1 MTDWLTVD
9 RKGLAKVVLRR
20 GYAFILYELIQNC
33 WDTNATFVDVKVKP
47 VAGKPLV
54 EITVEDDD
62 PDGFRDLTHA
72 YTLYAES
79 EKKGDPTK
87 RGFMNLGEKLVLA
100 ICEEAEIR
108 STTGVIFFDKERGR
122 RSSNLPNT
130 RRDKGTVFKAIL
142 RMTREQMNEMLTAAF
157 WLIPAIPTTINGQRL
172 MEIPVKRSFEVTL
185 PTMIADEEGVMKPT
199 RRKTKVE
206 VMGLGSEGGRIYEL
220 GIPVCETGDPWCVN
234 ICQKVPLNADRDNV
248 TPAFLRE
255 VRVAVVNAMKDEIKP
270 EAAASPAAAS
280 ALANPAITPE
290 AVKAIITAKYG
301 ERVMVADIKDQQANH
316 AAMAAGEVVI
326 PGSAF
331 SKDQWEQ
338 IRAAGAVPVTTT
350 KYATGSESGGSTM
363 FEDKL
368 TAGMKKIR
376 WLAKVLAKRLIGYD
390 IEVYFEDSKNTSRL
404 ACYGNRT
411 LTFNVGTLG
420 EWWFDRSPRN
430 EEILDLLLHEF
441 GHEYES
447 NHLSSAYYAALTKL
461 GARLTGI
468 ALNEPDLFSGV
479 DR

>member
-1 MTDWLTVD
+1 MSKEWLSVD
-9 RKGLAKVVLRR
+9 REGLAKIVLRR
-20 GYAFILYELIQNC
+20 GAAFVLYELIQNA
-33 WDTNATFVDVKVKP
+33 WDTNATFVNVTVEPVPGKAMVDV
-47 VAGKPLV
+47 
-54 EITVEDDD
+54 TVEDDD
-62 PDGFRDLTHA
+62 PDGFWNLDHA
-72 YTLYAES
+72 YMLYAS
-79 EKKGDPTK
+79 SIKKGDPTK

-100 ICEEAEIR
+100 IAESAEIKSTRGTLTFSPEGRTGSR
-108 STTGVIFFDKERGR
+108 SRT
-122 RSSNLPNT
+122 
-130 RRDKGTVFKAIL
+130 DKGTVFKARL
-142 RMTREQMNEMLTAAF
+142 KLTREQMNEMLTASF
-157 WLIPAIPTTINGQRL
+157 WLIPAIPTTINGHRL

-185 PTMIADEEGVMKPT
+185 PTMVADEEGVMKPT

-220 GIPVCETGDPWCVN
+220 GIPVCETGDPWSIN

-270 EAAASPAAAS
+270 EAAGSAAVAAA
-280 ALANPAITPE
+280 LACPDITPE

-301 ERVMVADIKDQQANH
+301 EHVMVADIRDQQANH

-350 KYATGSESGGSTM
+350 KYATGSEPGGACLP
-363 FEDKL
+363 EDKL
-368 TAGMKKIR
+368 TAGMKHIR
-376 WLAKVLAKRLIGYD
+376 RFTKALAKRLIGYD
-390 IEVYFEDSKNTSRL
+390 IEVQFESVSNTGRQ
-404 ACYGNRT
+404 ACYGHHT

-420 EWWFDRSPRN
+420 EWWFDRLPGT
-430 EEILDLLLHEF
+430 EAILDLILHEL

-461 GARLTGI
+461 GARLAGI
-468 ALNEPDLFSGV
+468 ALNEPELF
-479 DR
+479 D